1 MTSRSSHVPTSWGV
15 GATGHASSMSGDEST
30 DKAASDLGGKAIAAV
45 VGGTVGGVPG
55 ALVAVALEPV
65 FISLAAKSWEEL
77 GDLRRRSA
85 GYMLQTASERLG
97 GEPEEVVTRSLGTT
111 GTAQLLADALQAS
124 ATTSNTRKIQALGR
138 ALANGLAEDEARVD
152 EERLVIAGL
161 SVLEES
167 HIRVLANLPH
177 QRSRPVS
184 KPGSSATSAAGRPG
198 VPLAT
203 VADASGL
210 SVEGAINVLSEL
222 VRTGMASRDTYAAE
236 RRHDRY
242 ILDLQNEL
250 AKVQWILE
258 NPGKRAQGTRRPK
271 TLKKPGS
278 VVEPGYERTP
288 FGDQC
293 LEYLGSMPSEDL
305 IDVPEEDVADTEGE
319 GI

>member
-1 MTSRSSHVPTSWGV
+1 
-15 GATGHASSMSGDEST
+15 MSGDEST
-30 DKAASDLGGKAIAAV
+30 DQVASALGGKAIAAV

-55 ALVAVALEPV
+55 ALAAVALEPV
-65 FISLAAKSWEEL
+65 FIHLAAKSWEEL

-85 GYMLQTASERLG
+85 GYMLQTASEQFG
-97 GEPEEVVTRSLGTT
+97 GEPEEIVTRSLGTM
-111 GTAQLLADALQAS
+111 GTAQLLGDALQAA

-138 ALANGLAEDEARVD
+138 ALANGLADDDARVD

-184 KPGSSATSAAGRPG
+184 TPRSSATSAAGRRG
-198 VPLAT
+198 IRLAT
-203 VADASGL
+203 VAEASGL

-242 ILDLQNEL
+242 IFDLQSEL

-258 NPGKRAQGTRRPK
+258 NPGKKAQGNRRPK
-271 TLKKPGS
+271 TLKKPGA

-288 FGDQC
+288 FGDRC
-293 LEYLGSMPSEDL
+293 LEYLGSLPPEDL
-305 IDVPEEDVADTEGE
+305 IDVPQDDEAGMEDE